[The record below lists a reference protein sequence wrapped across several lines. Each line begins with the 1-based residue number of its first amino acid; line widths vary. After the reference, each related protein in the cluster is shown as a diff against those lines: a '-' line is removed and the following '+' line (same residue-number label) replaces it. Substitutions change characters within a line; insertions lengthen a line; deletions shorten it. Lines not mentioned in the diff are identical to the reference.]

1 MKFKL
6 ISTRLDGILL
16 SNPLRSVSSLMKT
29 FFEGKRR
36 RIISPSLNLLLLLL
50 LLFFAGTSSAAVPE
64 PSRHWDAFLD
74 VGYRFTLLPGDELG
88 ELVKGEG
95 SRYKQ
100 TLSQYAALL
109 ESQTEGSGA
118 AGSGFLQPDLLRRL
132 AVAHFIL
139 YLESGKKEHLD
150 KAEKR
155 ISLLA
160 EKSNT
165 PRITFWHNF
174 ILAHHSL
181 VKRESLEFSHHVF
194 RIWNDVIMELE
205 KAQSMLGTNIGITG
219 FNTSLPYLY
228 ENLVFLILN
237 HGIVEEKLADLHTLG
252 VIIWSMKDR
261 LEKDKGYYQLAE
273 SVWKRMYGL
282 TSDNFNINYAMALLE
297 GETRWLDFESSKSPV
312 EARKH
317 FEEAENYFQFAF
329 KWADTRKGQA
339 AILSKLME
347 SMTKVLNDMVQRRKN
362 VSHEAFRE
370 TPDYSLEL
378 TATARTLFLEM
389 SDDDLI
395 NNRGWQIEGFA
406 SRDNYIKAMHSIWLN
421 SLQLDILIARYFRQ
435 GIDNSK
441 NGEKKIHFIDMA
453 SQPML
458 DYLDFFEEF
467 TQNGHTPIVPD
478 NAYFYAAYFA
488 SELAELHR
496 MKASYTGDMLEY
508 NMAFIRQLQAIEI
521 YPFDV
526 IGILN
531 LTMQVSQDGTLNKYI
546 TNVWPIA
553 DRIPQSETIKRWQTK
568 NKLPFINEVNSLKYL
583 VPETMRSAPSII
595 GLQTGN
601 SSRNRLIEDTILL
614 AQLIKLILQSDGA
627 KKINQLMD
635 EISIE
640 LEKGLSIRKALE
652 KSLPRDMMDKA
663 KPVIALLDSCDYSK
677 LKKALFRNPDNE
689 YHALFRSFYHEKDEK
704 ELRHMRLLRAFRE
717 SWSLQQQNAIKYRR
731 EVK

>member
-6 ISTRLDGILL
+6 VLI
-16 SNPLRSVSSLMKT
+16 
-29 FFEGKRR
+29 
-36 RIISPSLNLLLLLL
+36 LLLLPMFLT
-50 LLFFAGTSSAAVPE
+50 GTLSAAE
-64 PSRHWDAFLD
+64 IKPSRNWDALLD

-95 SRYKQ
+95 ARYGQ
-100 TLSQYAALL
+100 TLPQYVQIW
-109 ESQTEGSGA
+109 ETIIEQGSSDA
-118 AGSGFLQPDLLRRL
+118 SDNASFLPPDVFRRL
-132 AVAHFIL
+132 AVAQLIL

-150 KAEKR
+150 EAEKR
-155 ISLLA
+155 IAMLA
-160 EKSNT
+160 KKRKT
-165 PRITFWHNF
+165 PRITFWNNF
-174 ILAHHSL
+174 ILAYQNL
-181 VKRESLEFSHHVF
+181 EKRESLAFTHHVF

-228 ENLVFLILN
+228 ENMVFLILN
-237 HGIVEEKLADLHTLG
+237 HGIVEEKLADLHPLG

-273 SVWKRMYGL
+273 SVWNRMYGL
-282 TSDNFNINYAMALLE
+282 SSDNFNINYAMALLE
-297 GETRWLDFESSKSPV
+297 GETRWLDFESSKSPI

-317 FEEAENYFQFAF
+317 FEDSENYFQYAL

-347 SMTKVLNDMVQRRKN
+347 SMTKVLNDMVQGRN
-362 VSHEAFRE
+362 SVSHEGFRE
-370 TPDYSLEL
+370 SPDYSLAL
-378 TATARTLFLEM
+378 TAAARNLFLEM
-389 SDDDLI
+389 SNDDLI
-395 NNRGWQIEGFA
+395 HNGGWQVEGFA

-421 SLQLDILIARYFRQ
+421 SLQLDILIARYYRQ
-435 GIDNSK
+435 GIDK
-441 NGEKKIHFIDMA
+441 AKRGEEKIHIIDLA
-453 SQPML
+453 SQPMF

-467 TQNGHTPIVPD
+467 TQNGHSPIVPD
-478 NAYFYAAYFA
+478 NAYFYASYFA

-496 MKASYTGDMLEY
+496 MKANYTSDMVEY
-508 NMAFIRQLQAIEI
+508 NLAFIRQLQAIEI
-521 YPFDV
+521 YPFDI

-553 DRIPQSETIKRWQTK
+553 ERIPQSETIKRWQTK
-568 NKLPFINEVNSLKYL
+568 NKLPFINEVNSLRYL

-595 GLQTGN
+595 GLQTGAA
-601 SSRNRLIEDTILL
+601 SRQRLIEDTILL

-635 EISIE
+635 EVSVE
-640 LEKGLSIRKALE
+640 MNNGLTLKKAIE
-652 KSLPRDMMDKA
+652 KSLPKDMLDKA
-663 KPVIALLDSCDYSK
+663 KPVIALLDSCDYSR
-677 LKKALFRNPDNE
+677 LKKALFRNPENE

-704 ELRHMRLLRAFRE
+704 DLRHMKLMRAYRE
-717 SWSLQQQNAIKYRR
+717 SSSLQQQGGKKYRK